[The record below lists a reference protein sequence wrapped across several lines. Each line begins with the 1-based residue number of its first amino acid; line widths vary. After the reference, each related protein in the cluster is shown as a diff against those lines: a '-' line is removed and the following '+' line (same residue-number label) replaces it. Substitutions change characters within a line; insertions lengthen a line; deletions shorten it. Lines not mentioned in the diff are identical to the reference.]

1 MRSAANVL
9 VRSCDT
15 VLGPHDVADEAYLR
29 DLLALCGVLGLEMVS
44 LQQLPAA
51 GGSVTVDGGGDP
63 GRGV

>member
-1 MRSAANVL
+1 MTSTFAAD
-9 VRSCDT
+9 RI
-15 VLGPHDVADEAYLR
+15 GGVADEAYLR
-29 DLLALCGVLGLEMVS
+29 DLLALCGVLGLETVS